1 MANTPQ
7 NPSSPPDEQVQREA
21 ASRSRRAFLVAGA
34 AALASLGG
42 WRWLVSQPKEAGIPR
57 PLRTVLDA
65 NGKLA
70 GEYFSNA
77 HLAPVFPKHL
87 VREPR
92 VNGKIGMRGEFD
104 PAAWRL
110 QVSAYADP
118 KQVRTFSLEDIKALP
133 RVEITTE
140 LKCIEGWSVVVNWAG
155 ARFSDFADK
164 YGLATSNGAATATS
178 ADALAPY
185 VRVTTPDNAYYVGLD
200 IASAMHPQTLLCY
213 EMNGEPLSI
222 THGAPLRLAMPV
234 KYGIKYLKRIGTIQ
248 FLDQRPA
255 DYWADRG
262 YDWNAGH

>member
-1 MANTPQ
+1 MADTPQ
-7 NPSSPPDEQVQREA
+7 NPAPSSDEQVQREA
-21 ASRSRRAFLVAGA
+21 NSRSRRAFLVTGV

-57 PLRTVLDA
+57 PLRSVLEA

-70 GEYFSNA
+70 GEYFSDA
-77 HLAPVFPKHL
+77 HLAPVFSKRL

-110 QVSAYADP
+110 QVNSFTDP
-118 KQVRTFSLEDIKALP
+118 KRVQAFTLEDIKALP

-155 ARFSDFADK
+155 ARFADFAIK
-164 YGLATSNGAATATS
+164 YGLATPDGNSTAAS
-178 ADALAPY
+178 AEALAPY
-185 VRVTTPDNAYYVGLD
+185 VRVATPDNAYYVGLD

-213 EMNGEPLSI
+213 EMNGQPL
-222 THGAPLRLAMPV
+222 TPEHGAPLRLAMPV
-234 KYGIKYLKRIGTIQ
+234 KYGIKYLKRIGNIQ
-248 FLDQRPA
+248 FTSQRPA